1 MDISNLRISSNRGAF
16 RVLVLSMLICL
27 LVSVLPAEAQFN
39 FGLTVAA
46 VEGEVLVG
54 EPGNRI
60 APGFVY
66 VYRADAGGWQ
76 EVQRLTRS
84 EATNGDAFGQGL
96 VADGDRLLIGAAPD
110 GQGTIY
116 VFERRG
122 AGWIQVG
129 RFASHDGEP
138 HDSFGTA
145 IAVSGDVALVG
156 AAGSGDHSGTAYL
169 YSRQGD
175 GWRQLQ
181 ALTPD
186 DVVTDVSDQEGAE
199 EADDTAEP
207 TARFGAA
214 VAIDGDWAMV
224 GAPTESGT
232 GTVYAFRREE
242 EGWQFFDKLAPADAD
257 EEGGFGSTVVL
268 SDGVALVGEVG
279 ADGGGAVHVYVL
291 DDDDGGWI
299 ADSVLQPFDGQSGAG
314 FGTAIAVGDGEL
326 LVGAPGADDDGRIYR
341 FSYDDEGTWTGSTK
355 LGTSFLGFRAAFAS
369 ALAVS
374 GDVLV
379 AGVPEDDL
387 GAGSAVIMERSLG
400 GWDRTRVLSEA
411 LAFDAVV
418 GGAVECVE
426 GMAGV
431 FPCDNFDL
439 ISFLPNH
446 TMGGK
451 RGTWANDVWGWI
463 DPDTGHEY
471 ALVGLSGR
479 TSFVDVTDP
488 YNPVYVGNLPKTAG
502 SPDSYWRDIKVYA
515 DHAFIVADAAEEHGV
530 QVFDLARLREYD
542 GTPLVFNADVL
553 YDRIDSAHNI
563 VINEESAFAYVV
575 GASGGGETCGGGLH
589 MINIEDPK
597 QPIFVGCFS
606 DVSTGRASTG
616 YSHDAQCVIYEGPDE
631 QYAGREI
638 CFGSNETAV
647 SIADVTNKRNPVAV
661 SLATYPNVGYTHQG
675 WLTDDHRFFYMNDE
689 LDEASGT
696 VDGTRTL
703 IFDVQELD
711 DPILVDEYIHDTD
724 AIDHN
729 LYIVGDR
736 MYQSNYNAGLRVLDI
751 SDPEQPEMAGYF
763 DTVPWDENEAQYSS
777 FSWSNYPFF
786 DSGYVL
792 ITSIREGLFI
802 VKER

>member
-1 MDISNLRISSNRGAF
+1 MKLWSPCIAAFLRT
-16 RVLVLSMLICL
+16 LSARALSIVICL
-27 LVSVLPAEAQFN
+27 LVSAAPVEAQFS
-39 FGLTVAA
+39 FGLTVTVA
-46 VEGEVLVG
+46 EDDILIG

-66 VYRADAGGWQ
+66 VYRADGGGWK
-76 EVQRLTRS
+76 EVQRLVRS
-84 EATNGDAFGQGL
+84 EATNGDAFGQALAAG
-96 VADGDRLLIGAAPD
+96 GDRLLVGASPD
-110 GQGTIY
+110 GQGTVY
-116 VFERRG
+116 VFEYRDAVWIE
-122 AGWIQVG
+122 AGQFG
-129 RFASHDGEP
+129 SHDGDL

-145 IAVSGDVALVG
+145 IAMSGDVALVG
-156 AAGSGDHSGTAYL
+156 AAGSSDDNGAAYL
-169 YSRQGD
+169 YRQEGD
-175 GWRQLQ
+175 GWRQIRSLV
-181 ALTPD
+181 PD
-186 DVVTDVSDQEGAE
+186 DAVSDLSDEEGAE
-199 EADDTAEP
+199 SAEP
-207 TARFGAA
+207 SARFGAA
-214 VAIDGDWAMV
+214 VAIDGEWALV

-232 GTVYAFRREE
+232 GSVYTFRREE
-242 EGWQFFDKLAPADAD
+242 EGWQFFDKLTPADPVD
-257 EEGGFGSTVVL
+257 EGRFGSTVVL
-268 SDGVALVGEVG
+268 SDGLAVVG
-279 ADGGGAVHVYVL
+279 AVGAGAVHVFVL
-291 DDDDGGWI
+291 DDEEGGWI
-299 ADSVLQPFDGQSGAG
+299 ADSLVQPFDGQPRAG

-326 LVGAPGADDDGRIYR
+326 LVGAPGADNDGRIYR
-341 FSYDDEGTWTGSTK
+341 FHHDDEGSWTSATK
-355 LGTSFLGFRAAFAS
+355 LGTSFLGFQAAFAS

-379 AGVPEDDL
+379 AGAPEDDL
-387 GAGSAVIMERSLG
+387 GAGSAVIMERALG
-400 GWDRTRVLSEA
+400 GWDRTRVISEA
-411 LAFDAVV
+411 LAFDPVV
-418 GGAVECVE
+418 GGAVECVD
-426 GMAGV
+426 GMAGH

-446 TMGGK
+446 MMGGK
-451 RGTWANDVWGWI
+451 RGAWANDVWGWE

-488 YNPVYVGNLPKTAG
+488 YNPVYIGNLPKTTG
-502 SPDSYWRDIKVYA
+502 SPDSVWRDIKVHA
-515 DHAFIVADAAEEHGV
+515 DHAFIVADAAEQHGV
-530 QVFDLARLREYD
+530 QVFDLTRLREYA
-542 GTPLVFNADVL
+542 GMPIVFSADTH
-553 YDRIDSAHNI
+553 YDRINSAHNI

-597 QPIFVGCFS
+597 QPIFVGCFA

-689 LDEASGT
+689 LDEAAGT

-711 DPILVDEYIHDTD
+711 DPILVDEYIHDTG

-751 SDPEQPEMAGYF
+751 SDPEHPEMAGYF
-763 DTVPWDENEAQYSS
+763 DTVPWDEDEAEYSS
-777 FSWSNYPFF
+777 FSWSNYPFL
-786 DSGYVL
+786 DGGYVL
-792 ITSIREGLFI
+792 VTSIREGLFI

>member
-1 MDISNLRISSNRGAF
+1 MKLSSRRFAACPNG
-16 RVLVLSMLICL
+16 VLILTLLIAL
-27 LVSVLPAEAQFN
+27 LAPAAPAEAQFS
-39 FGLTVAA
+39 FGRTVAA
-46 VEGEVLVG
+46 LEEEVLVG

-66 VYRADAGGWQ
+66 VYRADAGSWL

-84 EATNGDAFGQGL
+84 GATNGDAFGQAI
-96 VADGDRLLIGAAPD
+96 VTDGDILMVGASPD
-110 GQGTIY
+110 GNGAVY
-116 VFERRG
+116 VFERG
-122 AGWIQVG
+122 DAGWTQIG
-129 RFASHDGEP
+129 RFESHGGDTDDGFGASVA
-138 HDSFGTA
+138 F
-145 IAVSGDVALVG
+145 SGDVALVG
-156 AAGSGDHSGTAYL
+156 AAASGDETGAAYL
-169 YSRQGD
+169 FSRQGSS
-175 GWRQLQ
+175 WQLLQ
-181 ALTPD
+181 ALIPD
-186 DVVTDVSDQEGAE
+186 EPAE
-199 EADDTAEP
+199 NEDEDGEQDDDAAP
-207 TARFGAA
+207 TTRFGAA
-214 VAIDGDWAMV
+214 VAIDGDWALV
-224 GAPTESGT
+224 GAPGESVT
-232 GTVYAFRREE
+232 GTVYVFQRAED
-242 EGWQFFDKLAPADAD
+242 GWDYFDTLAPTNPDD
-257 EEGGFGSTVVL
+257 DGGFGSTIVVTE
-268 SDGVALVGEVG
+268 GIALIGEVG
-279 ADGGGAVHVYVL
+279 DGAIGAVHVYIL
-291 DDDDGGWI
+291 DEEDNGWVADGI
-299 ADSVLQPFDGQSGAG
+299 LRPFDGRSGDA
-314 FGTAIAVGDGEL
+314 FGTAIAVGDDEL
-326 LVGAPGADDDGRIYR
+326 LVGSPGADDDGRIYR
-341 FSYDDEGTWTGSTK
+341 FGFDEDEGTWTSSAK
-355 LGTSFLGFRAAFAS
+355 LGTSALGFRAAFAS

-374 GDVLV
+374 GDLVV

-387 GAGSAVIMERSLG
+387 GAGSAVIMQRSMG

-411 LAFDAVV
+411 LAFDPVV
-418 GGAVECVE
+418 GGAVECVD
-426 GMAGV
+426 GLAGL
-431 FPCDNFDL
+431 FPCENFDL

-446 TMGGK
+446 TIGGK
-451 RGTWANDVWGWI
+451 RGAWANDVWGWK
-463 DPDTGHEY
+463 DPETGHEY

-488 YNPVYVGNLPKTAG
+488 HNPVYVGNLPKTAG

-530 QVFDLARLREYD
+530 QIFDLGHLREYD
-542 GTPLVFNADVL
+542 GTPIVFSADTQ
-553 YDRIDSAHNI
+553 YDRINSAHNI

-616 YSHDAQCVIYEGPDE
+616 YSHDAQCVVYEGPDE

-675 WLTDDHRFFYMNDE
+675 WLTEDHRFFYMNDE
-689 LDEASGT
+689 LDEAAGT

-736 MYQSNYNAGLRVLDI
+736 MYQSNYNAGLRVLDV
-751 SDPEQPEMAGYF
+751 SDPENPEMAGYF
-763 DTVPWDENEAQYSS
+763 DTVPWDEDEAEYSS

-786 DSGYVL
+786 ESGYVL
-792 ITSIREGLFI
+792 VTSIREGLFI

>member
-1 MDISNLRISSNRGAF
+1 MKLSSPGISRFPGAPVALIPI
-16 RVLVLSMLICL
+16 VLVCL
-27 LVSVLPAEAQFN
+27 LLPAAPAEAQFN
-39 FGLTVAA
+39 FGLTVA
-46 VEGEVLVG
+46 VVGDEVLVG

-66 VYRADAGGWQ
+66 VYRANAGSWQ
-76 EVQRLTRS
+76 EVQRLVRS

-110 GQGTIY
+110 GQGTVY
-116 VFERRG
+116 VFERQDT
-122 AGWIQVG
+122 GWIQVG
-129 RFASHDGEP
+129 RFAGHDGDP
-138 HDSFGTA
+138 HESFGTA
-145 IAVSGDVALVG
+145 IAMSGDVALVG
-156 AAGSGDHSGTAYL
+156 AAGSGDDHGAAYL
-169 YSRQGD
+169 YVPQSG
-175 GWRQLQ
+175 GWRQIQ
-181 ALTPD
+181 ALMPD
-186 DVVTDVSDQEGAE
+186 AVVTDASDQEVAE
-199 EADDTAEP
+199 DADADVEAK
-207 TARFGAA
+207 ARFGAA

-224 GAPTESGT
+224 GAPAESGT
-232 GTVYAFRREE
+232 GSVYVFRREA
-242 EGWQFFDKLAPADAD
+242 EGWQFFDKLASAEARP
-257 EEGGFGSTVVL
+257 EGGFGSTVVL
-268 SDGVALVGEVG
+268 RNGWALVGAVG
-279 ADGGGAVHVYVL
+279 AGAVHVFFL
-291 DDDDGGWI
+291 DDEDGGWI
-299 ADSVLQPFDGQSGAG
+299 ADSVLQPFDGQPRAG
-314 FGTAIAVGDGEL
+314 FGAAIAVGHGEV

-341 FSYDDEGTWTGSTK
+341 FSYDDDFWTGATK
-355 LGTSFLGFRAAFAS
+355 MGTASVGFRAAFAS
-369 ALAVS
+369 ALAVG

-411 LAFDAVV
+411 LAFDPVV
-418 GGAVECVE
+418 GGAVECVG
-426 GMAGV
+426 GMAGR

-451 RGTWANDVWGWI
+451 RGSWANDVWGWK
-463 DPDTGHEY
+463 DPGTDREY

-488 YNPVYVGNLPKTAG
+488 HNPIYVGNLPKTAG
-502 SPDSYWRDIKVYA
+502 SPDSYWRDIKVHA

-530 QVFDLARLREYD
+530 QIFDLARLREYD
-542 GTPLVFNADVL
+542 GKPIVFSADTR

-597 QPIFVGCFS
+597 QPIFAGCFS
-606 DVSTGRASTG
+606 DVGTGRASTG

-631 QYAGREI
+631 QYVGREI

-675 WLTDDHRFFYMNDE
+675 WLTDDHRFLFMNDE
-689 LDEASGT
+689 LDEAAGT

-751 SDPEQPEMAGYF
+751 SDPEHPVMAGYF
-763 DTVPWDENEAQYSS
+763 DTVPWDENEAEYSS

-786 DSGYVL
+786 DGGFVL
-792 ITSIREGLFI
+792 VTSIREGLFI

>member
-1 MDISNLRISSNRGAF
+1 MKLSNARMSACPHVHGALILA
-16 RVLVLSMLICL
+16 VLAGLLIPAA
-27 LVSVLPAEAQFN
+27 PAEAQFN
-39 FGLTVAA
+39 FGLTVGAA
-46 VEGEVLVG
+46 EDEVFVG

-66 VYRADAGGWQ
+66 VYRAEGGGWQ

-84 EATNGDAFGQGL
+84 EATDGDGFGQGL
-96 VADGDRLLIGAAPD
+96 VVEGDRLLIGAAPD
-110 GQGTIY
+110 GRGAVY
-116 VFERRG
+116 VFERRD
-122 AGWIQVG
+122 AGWMQIGQ
-129 RFASHDGEP
+129 FAGHEGDP
-138 HDSFGTA
+138 HESFGTA
-145 IAVSGDVALVG
+145 LAISGDVAIVG
-156 AAGSGDHSGTAYL
+156 AAGSADDRDVTGAAYL
-169 YSRQGD
+169 YESQSG
-175 GWRQLQ
+175 GWRQIQL
-181 ALTPD
+181 LMPD
-186 DVVTDVSDQEGAE
+186 DVAADASAE
-199 EADDTAEP
+199 EDSEDVEP
-207 TARFGAA
+207 TAPKAGFGAA

-224 GAPTESGT
+224 GAPNESET
-232 GTVYAFRREE
+232 GSVYAFRREQ
-242 EGWQFFDKLAPADAD
+242 EGWQFFDKLAPANASGS
-257 EEGGFGSTVVL
+257 GGFGSTVVL
-268 SDGVALVGEVG
+268 IDGWALVGEVG
-279 ADGGGAVHVYVL
+279 AGAVHVFAL
-291 DDDDGGWI
+291 DDEDQSWT
-299 ADSVLQPFDGQSGAG
+299 ADSVLQPFDGQPRGG
-314 FGTAIAVGDGEL
+314 FGTAIAVGDGEV

-341 FSYDDEGTWTGSTK
+341 FGYDDDGIWTDATK
-355 LGTSFLGFRAAFAS
+355 LGTSSLGFRAAFAS
-369 ALAVS
+369 ALAIS
-374 GDVLV
+374 GDVVV

-387 GAGSAVIMERSLG
+387 GAGSAVIMDRSLG
-400 GWDRTRVLSEA
+400 GWDRTRVVSEA
-411 LAFDAVV
+411 LAFDPVV
-418 GGAVECVE
+418 GGAVECAG
-426 GMAGV
+426 GMAGR
-431 FPCDNFDL
+431 FPCSNFDL

-446 TMGGK
+446 AIGGT
-451 RGTWANDVWGWI
+451 RGTWANDVWGWK
-463 DPDTGHEY
+463 DPDTAREY

-488 YNPVYVGNLPKTAG
+488 FNPIYVGNLPKTAG
-502 SPDSYWRDIKVYA
+502 SPDSYWRDIKVHA

-530 QVFDLARLREYD
+530 QVFDLTRLREYD
-542 GTPLVFNADVL
+542 GTPIVFSADTR

-575 GASGGGETCGGGLH
+575 GASGGGDTCGGGLH

-597 QPIFVGCFS
+597 QPIFAGCFS

-631 QYAGREI
+631 QYVGREI

-675 WLTDDHRFFYMNDE
+675 WLTDDHRFFFMNDE
-689 LDEASGT
+689 LDEAAGT

-711 DPILVDEYIHDTD
+711 DPILIDEYIHDTD

-751 SDPEQPEMAGYF
+751 SDPEHPEMAGYF
-763 DTVPWDENEAQYSS
+763 DTVPWDENEAEYSS

-786 DSGYVL
+786 EGGYVL
-792 ITSIREGLFI
+792 VTSIREGLFI

>member
-1 MDISNLRISSNRGAF
+1 MDIVTSRSSSNRIVFGALPLA
-16 RVLVLSMLICL
+16 LVLSS
-27 LVSVLPAEAQFN
+27 LVLVTPAEAQFS

-46 VEGEVLVG
+46 SEDEVLVG

-76 EVQRLTRS
+76 EVQRLMRS
-84 EATNGDAFGQGL
+84 EATDGDAFGQGL
-96 VADGDRLLIGAAPD
+96 VADGNRLLIGAAPN
-110 GQGTIY
+110 GQGTVY
-116 VFERRG
+116 VFERRDE
-122 AGWIQVG
+122 GWIEVG
-129 RFASHDGEP
+129 RFGDHDGDP
-138 HDSFGTA
+138 HESFGTA

-156 AAGSGDHSGTAYL
+156 AAGSVDENGAAYL
-169 YSRQGD
+169 YGAQRD
-175 GWRQLQ
+175 GWRQLA
-181 ALTPD
+181 ALAPD
-186 DVVTDVSDQEGAE
+186 DVVADTSDQGDPEDSDGAG
-199 EADDTAEP
+199 EAK
-207 TARFGAA
+207 ARFGAA

-224 GAPTESGT
+224 GAPAESGT
-232 GTVYAFRREE
+232 GSVYVFHREE
-242 EGWQFFDKLAPADAD
+242 EGWQFFDKLAPADGSD
-257 EEGGFGSTVVL
+257 EGRFGASVL
-268 SDGVALVGEVG
+268 LTDGYALVGEVR
-279 ADGGGAVHVYVL
+279 AGAVHVFAL
-291 DDDDGGWI
+291 DDEDGGWV
-299 ADSVLQPFDGQSGAG
+299 ADSVLQPFDGQPRARFGA
-314 FGTAIAVGDGEL
+314 AIAVGDGEL

-341 FSYDDEGTWTGSTK
+341 FGYDDEGIWTGSTK
-355 LGTSFLGFRAAFAS
+355 LGTSSVGFRAAFAS
-369 ALAVS
+369 SLAVS

-400 GWDRTRVLSEA
+400 GWDRTRVISEA
-411 LAFDAVV
+411 LAFDPVT
-418 GGAVECVE
+418 GGAVECVD
-426 GMAGV
+426 GMAGR
-431 FPCDNFDL
+431 FPCDNYDL

-451 RGTWANDVWGWI
+451 RGAWANDVWGWK
-463 DPDTGHEY
+463 DPDTGNEY

-488 YNPVYVGNLPKTAG
+488 YNPVYVGTLPKTAG
-502 SPDSYWRDIKVYA
+502 SPDSYWRDIKVHA
-515 DHAFIVADAAEEHGV
+515 DHAFVVADAAEEHGV
-530 QVFDLARLREYD
+530 QIFDLARLREYD
-542 GTPLVFNADVL
+542 GTPIVFSADTQ
-553 YDRIDSAHNI
+553 YDRIASAHNI

-631 QYAGREI
+631 QYVGREI

-675 WLTDDHRFFYMNDE
+675 WLTEDHRFFYMNDE
-689 LDEASGT
+689 LDEAAGT
-696 VDGTRTL
+696 VDGTRTM

-736 MYQSNYNAGLRVLDI
+736 MYQSNYNAGLRVLDV
-751 SDPEQPEMAGYF
+751 SDPEHPEMAGYF
-763 DTVPWDENEAQYSS
+763 DTVPWDENEAEYSS

-786 DSGYVL
+786 DGGYVL
-792 ITSIREGLFI
+792 VTSIREGLFI